1 MTLTN
6 FIETTPSAAGD
17 TARVDLGLANHQT
30 SNKTLDLTRLTGAA
44 GASDCQSLTLTVGRP
59 LANELVVR
67 MRRVRS
73 PMSLSPAFQEIVV
86 GSLTALNCAIG
97 NALASSVPMV
107 KVTGP
112 QEAMRESEGCIFS
125 ILSALRKL

>member
-30 SNKTLDLTRLTGAA
+30 SNQALDLTRLTGAA

-73 PMSLSPAFQEIVV
+73 PMSLSLAFQEIVV